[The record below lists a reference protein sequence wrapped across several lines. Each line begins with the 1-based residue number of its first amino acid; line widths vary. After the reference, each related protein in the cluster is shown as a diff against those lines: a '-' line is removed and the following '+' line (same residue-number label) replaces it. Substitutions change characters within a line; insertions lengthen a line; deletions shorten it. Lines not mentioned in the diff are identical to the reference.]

1 MSKKFSK
8 KLKKAFTLVELVI
21 VIAIIAILTSVSVAT
36 YFGVT
41 SSAKKSV
48 LTEEATSLKKE
59 LQAVSASA
67 GTGDYEKLSW
77 SKANGF
83 TFSTS
88 SETKDVDRLKDLLK
102 EDGLKGTMEEY
113 SNTKDNSIKE
123 IIYSSASYNQIAII
137 DTTDWNIN
145 YEDKPGQGEAI
156 PAQLKNIKDYENG
169 TKIKSRGY
177 FMGGAN
183 GNIAYVS
190 SGTNNFRLTGI
201 NSSDIAS
208 FIPEQ
213 TIIEFEGDLNIDK
226 GSDYVDYAYPTY
238 IIDVEK
244 YSSVTKK
251 DNLETPVVYN
261 LNKDSVVEL
270 KEDLINAKVNVT
282 DAIVKSFNSPSNK
295 NRSIKN
301 AKINK
306 CFQFNIANSD
316 VDYYLYTQG
325 DTDNQEFLS
334 SLQIGD
340 RFSFSAFVTIY
351 KQYFEFQHI
360 THIEKFS
367 LPSTSVTIKSSK
379 DIATIGETID
389 LNYDIAPVN
398 STDKVEFKFANNI
411 TSDVAT
417 INENKLTILKKPDNG
432 SLEITATITDING
445 NENTSTSI
453 TNKII
458 TVKDS
463 IEAGDFL
470 TIDFT
475 KKYSD
480 YSKIELQD
488 LTINFS
494 QIVNSAPK
502 TAFDTKNNITKVY
515 HNNKITISHNTLNIS
530 KITLDYTRSDTS
542 KDSAQIENDQKEF
555 YPHDDTFEISVKGSK
570 NEILLKSI
578 TVSFEN
584 RELKGL
590 DLQVKDNKKLY
601 LNTSVEL
608 VVTPIPANAQPKYTY
623 EILSGAD
630 CISLTGDVV
639 TGLKTGTATIK
650 AVTDKIESNILTIEV
665 LESMPIEDSY
675 FIDLSN
681 LNSSIAKIDTI
692 QGGNGKSVSKI
703 TVPYCFEISIIPD
716 SKTKN
721 GGFITSN
728 KQVRLYNGNQLL
740 FKSLCKNNIKRI
752 ELQGSTLSGNINEM
766 NSYNNTCYYNGDFSE
781 KEFNIKNTIN
791 ISNIKV
797 FFDYST
803 ISWDNSSI
811 QNGSIAVSKNNQ
823 TISTNDIISTGDT
836 IKVIATPDANYLLES
851 ITINNNVFTADAL
864 DNNTLTYIVK
874 QEAKNLTINANF
886 KFDTNTKFTLSW
898 EDYGDDCVFDI
909 YLDDIKINNSNTSY
923 EIKYGSTIKIK
934 DIMFDDNIELDNI
947 KANNVILTE
956 ENGEYSF
963 VVKEDTIIE
972 IKYSKIYKPVNEL
985 IITSSKTSIYVNET
999 LQLEYLLEPEDALQ
1013 TITWSSSDDK
1023 IATVDE
1029 NGLVKGISVGSVKI
1043 TATTVGLNS
1052 EGNQIS
1058 DEIEL
1063 QVLKNTTQEP
1073 SASQSFTFKKSPFK
1087 DSTGDIY
1094 LDQDTKLLK
1103 ITSEKQISTL
1113 SFNNNAAQIGSKN
1126 NPASTFNIE
1135 FNPKDNYYYSN
1146 IKICFFVTKGRK
1158 ADLCIKINNENLISE
1173 NGTSSLTCSNGTA
1186 AIYKFTANNLLQGN
1200 VTFEFSNVTGAVFI
1214 QSIAFNA

>member
-1 MSKKFSK
+1 MSKKISK

-21 VIAIIAILTSVSVAT
+21 VIAIIAILTSVSVVT

-145 YEDKPGQGEAI
+145 YEDKPGQGEAL

-201 NSSDIAS
+201 NSSDIAN

-213 TIIEFEGDLNIDK
+213 TIIEFEGDLNINK

-238 IIDVEK
+238 IVDVEK

-282 DAIVKSFNSPSNK
+282 DAIVKSYNSPSKK
-295 NRSIKN
+295 NRSIKS
-301 AKINK
+301 AKVNE

-316 VDYYLYTQG
+316 VDYYLYTKG

-334 SLQIGD
+334 SLKIGD

-367 LPSTSVTIKSSK
+367 LPSTSVAIKSSK

-411 TSDVAT
+411 SSDVAT
-417 INENKLTILKKPDNG
+417 INGNKLTILKKPDNG
-432 SLEITATITDING
+432 TLEITATITDING

-458 TVKDS
+458 TVKDN

-608 VVTPIPANAQPKYTY
+608 VVTPIPANAKSKYTY

-665 LESMPIEDSY
+665 FESMPIEDSY

-681 LNSSIAKIDTI
+681 LNSSIAK
-692 QGGNGKSVSKI
+692 
-703 TVPYCFEISIIPD
+703 
-716 SKTKN
+716 
-721 GGFITSN
+721 
-728 KQVRLYNGNQLL
+728 
-740 FKSLCKNNIKRI
+740 
-752 ELQGSTLSGNINEM
+752 
-766 NSYNNTCYYNGDFSE
+766 
-781 KEFNIKNTIN
+781 
-791 ISNIKV
+791 
-797 FFDYST
+797 
-803 ISWDNSSI
+803 
-811 QNGSIAVSKNNQ
+811 
-823 TISTNDIISTGDT
+823 
-836 IKVIATPDANYLLES
+836 
-851 ITINNNVFTADAL
+851 
-864 DNNTLTYIVK
+864 
-874 QEAKNLTINANF
+874 
-886 KFDTNTKFTLSW
+886 
-898 EDYGDDCVFDI
+898 
-909 YLDDIKINNSNTSY
+909 
-923 EIKYGSTIKIK
+923 
-934 DIMFDDNIELDNI
+934 
-947 KANNVILTE
+947 
-956 ENGEYSF
+956 
-963 VVKEDTIIE
+963 
-972 IKYSKIYKPVNEL
+972 
-985 IITSSKTSIYVNET
+985 
-999 LQLEYLLEPEDALQ
+999 
-1013 TITWSSSDDK
+1013 
-1023 IATVDE
+1023 
-1029 NGLVKGISVGSVKI
+1029 
-1043 TATTVGLNS
+1043 
-1052 EGNQIS
+1052 
-1058 DEIEL
+1058 
-1063 QVLKNTTQEP
+1063 
-1073 SASQSFTFKKSPFK
+1073 
-1087 DSTGDIY
+1087 
-1094 LDQDTKLLK
+1094 
-1103 ITSEKQISTL
+1103 
-1113 SFNNNAAQIGSKN
+1113 
-1126 NPASTFNIE
+1126 
-1135 FNPKDNYYYSN
+1135 
-1146 IKICFFVTKGRK
+1146 
-1158 ADLCIKINNENLISE
+1158 
-1173 NGTSSLTCSNGTA
+1173 
-1186 AIYKFTANNLLQGN
+1186 
-1200 VTFEFSNVTGAVFI
+1200 
-1214 QSIAFNA
+1214 

>member
-8 KLKKAFTLVELVI
+8 KLKKAFALVELVI
-21 VIAIIAILTSVSVAT
+21 VIAIIAILTSVSVVT

-41 SSAKKSV
+41 NSARKSV

-145 YEDKPGQGEAI
+145 YEDKPGQGEAL

-190 SGTNNFRLTGI
+190 SGTNNFRLKGI
-201 NSSDIAS
+201 NSSDIAN

-226 GSDYVDYAYPTY
+226 GSDYAYPTY
-238 IIDVEK
+238 IINVEK

-261 LNKDSVVEL
+261 LNKDSIVEL

-282 DAIVKSFNSPSNK
+282 DAIVKSYNSPSKK
-295 NRSIKN
+295 NRSIKS
-301 AKINK
+301 AKVNE
-306 CFQFNIANSD
+306 CFQFNIANSN
-316 VDYYLYTQG
+316 VDYYLYTKG
-325 DTDNQEFLS
+325 DTDNQEFLG
-334 SLQIGD
+334 SLKIGD

-367 LPSTSVTIKSSK
+367 LPSTSVAIKSSK

-389 LNYDIAPVN
+389 LNYNIAPVN

-417 INENKLTILKKPDNG
+417 INGNKLTILKKPDNG
-432 SLEITATITDING
+432 TLEITATITDING

-458 TVKDS
+458 TVKDN

-475 KKYSD
+475 KKYSN

-494 QIVNSAPK
+494 QISNSAPK

-515 HNNKITISHNTLNIS
+515 HNNKITISHKTLNIS

-542 KDSAQIENDQKEF
+542 KESAQIENDQKEF
-555 YPHDDTFEISVKGSK
+555 YPHNDTFEISVKGSK

-578 TVSFEN
+578 TVSFEK

-601 LNTSVEL
+601 LNTSIEL
-608 VVTPIPANAQPKYTY
+608 VVTPTPANAQPKYTY

-650 AVTDKIESNILTIEV
+650 AISDKIESNILTIEIF
-665 LESMPIEDSY
+665 ESMPIEDSY

-703 TVPYCFEISIIPD
+703 TVPYCFEISIIPNP
-716 SKTKN
+716 KTNN

-728 KQVRLYNGNQLL
+728 KQVRLYNGNKLL

-766 NSYNNTCYYNGDFSE
+766 NSFNNTCYYNGDFSE
-781 KEFNIKNTIN
+781 KEFSIKDTIN

-836 IKVIATPDANYLLES
+836 IKVTATPDTNYLLGS
-851 ITINNNVFTADAL
+851 ISINNNVFTADAL

-874 QEAKNLTINANF
+874 QEDKNLTITANF

-898 EDYGDDCVFDI
+898 EDYGDDCKFDI
-909 YLDDIKINNSNTSY
+909 YLDDLKINNSNLSY

-999 LQLEYLLEPEDALQ
+999 LQLEYLLKPEDALQ
-1013 TITWSSSDDK
+1013 TITWSSSNDK

-1029 NGLVKGISVGSVKI
+1029 NGLVKGISAGAVKI
-1043 TATTVGLNS
+1043 TATSVGLNS
-1052 EGNQIS
+1052 EGKQIS
-1058 DEIEL
+1058 YEI
-1063 QVLKNTTQEP
+1063 VLHILENTNQEP
-1073 SASQSFTFKKSPFK
+1073 SDKISFIFTETPNKK
-1087 DSTGDIY
+1087 Y
-1094 LDQDTKLLK
+1094 LDPTNQK
-1103 ITSEKQISTL
+1103 
-1113 SFNNNAAQIGSKN
+1113 
-1126 NPASTFNIE
+1126 FNI
-1135 FNPKDNYYYSN
+1135 
-1146 IKICFFVTKGRK
+1146 
-1158 ADLCIKINNENLISE
+1158 ISS
-1173 NGTSSLTCSNGTA
+1173 SSLTYFNYQKNQYIQLGSSKNLIKTLNISYSLSNYLYKSVSIEFRVSSGKSTDLKIKIGDTYLTIDNSTTLTCSSSSL
-1186 AIYKFTANNLLQGN
+1186 ANYTFSSSQLLSGD
-1200 VTFEFSNVTGAVFI
+1200 VTFEFNSANGTAFFI
-1214 QSIAFNA
+1214 KSITFNA

>member
-1 MSKKFSK
+1 MSKKISK

-21 VIAIIAILTSVSVAT
+21 VIAIIAILTSVSVVT

-41 SSAKKSV
+41 NSARKSV

-77 SKANGF
+77 SKVNGF

-88 SETKDVDRLKDLLK
+88 SETKDVDRLKELLK

-113 SNTKDNSIKE
+113 SNNKDNSIKE
-123 IIYSSASYNQIAII
+123 IIYSSTNYNQIAII
-137 DTTDWNIN
+137 DTTNWNIN
-145 YEDKPGQGEAI
+145 YENKPGQGEAI

-213 TIIEFEGDLNIDK
+213 TLIEFEGDLNINK

-238 IIDVEK
+238 IIKVEK

-261 LNKDSVVEL
+261 LNKDSIVEL

-282 DAIVKSFNSPSNK
+282 DAIVKSFNLPSKK
-295 NRSIKN
+295 NRSIKS
-301 AKINK
+301 AKVNE

-316 VDYYLYTQG
+316 VDYYLYTKG

-334 SLQIGD
+334 SLKIGD

-351 KQYFEFQHI
+351 KQFFEFQHI
-360 THIEKFS
+360 SHIEKFS
-367 LPSTSVTIKSSK
+367 LPSTSVAIKSSK

-411 TSDVAT
+411 ASDIAT
-417 INENKLTILKKPDNG
+417 INGNKLTILKKPDNG
-432 SLEITATITDING
+432 TLEITATITDING

-458 TVKDS
+458 TVKDN

-601 LNTSVEL
+601 LNTSIEL
-608 VVTPIPANAQPKYTY
+608 VVKPTPANAQPKYTY

-650 AVTDKIESNILTIEV
+650 AISDKIESNILTIEV
-665 LESMPIEDSY
+665 FESMPIEDSY

-681 LNSSIAKIDTI
+681 LNSSIAKIEYT
-692 QGGNGKSVSKI
+692 NKNNTNYVTKI
-703 TVPYCFEISIIPD
+703 IVENCFEINISF
-716 SKTKN
+716 N
-721 GGFITSN
+721 NSN
-728 KQVRLYNGNQLL
+728 LAGVVRDNEGVRFYKGNVLT
-740 FKSLCKNNIKRI
+740 FNSLCSKAIKRI
-752 ELQGSTLSGNINEM
+752 EFNGSSLSGSI
-766 NSYNNTCYYNGDFSE
+766 SDISSSNNNCYYNGDFSE
-781 KEFNIKNTIN
+781 KSFDIRSKNVTI
-791 ISNIKV
+791 SGIKV

-823 TISTNDIISTGDT
+823 IISTNDIISTGDT
-836 IKVIATPDANYLLES
+836 IKVTATPDTNYLLGS
-851 ITINNNVFTADAL
+851 ISINNNVFTADAL

-874 QEAKNLTINANF
+874 QEDKNLTITANF

-909 YLDDIKINNSNTSY
+909 YLDDIKINNSNLSY

-999 LQLEYLLEPEDALQ
+999 LQLEYLLKPEDALQ
-1013 TITWSSSDDK
+1013 TITWSSSNDK

-1029 NGLVKGISVGSVKI
+1029 NGLVKGISAGLVKI

-1052 EGNQIS
+1052 EGKQIS
-1058 DEIEL
+1058 YEI
-1063 QVLKNTTQEP
+1063 VLHILENANQEP
-1073 SASQSFTFKKSPFK
+1073 SDKISFIFTETPNKK
-1087 DSTGDIY
+1087 Y
-1094 LDQDTKLLK
+1094 LDPTNQK
-1103 ITSEKQISTL
+1103 
-1113 SFNNNAAQIGSKN
+1113 
-1126 NPASTFNIE
+1126 FNI
-1135 FNPKDNYYYSN
+1135 
-1146 IKICFFVTKGRK
+1146 
-1158 ADLCIKINNENLISE
+1158 ISS
-1173 NGTSSLTCSNGTA
+1173 SSLTYFNYQKNQYIQLGSSKNLIKTLNISYFLSNYLYKSVSIEFRVSSGKSTDLKIKIGDTYLTIDNSTTLTCSSSSL
-1186 AIYKFTANNLLQGN
+1186 ANYTFSSSQLLSGD
-1200 VTFEFSNVTGAVFI
+1200 VTFEFNSANGTAFFI
-1214 QSIAFNA
+1214 KSITFNA